1 MKKVYHQIGIW
12 FSVASALAFPDKKAI
27 AAVSAPEPKISNV
40 PDIRDDKPVYLERA
54 RELYGDATSFKFAG
68 HRSHSSHRSHASHAS
83 HRSSSVPSVPKEEPV
98 VPQEEPAE
106 AVPSPSYIPKK
117 RPALP
122 PAILQDSQRLLN
134 SRGKPDTNKG
144 PSEEHVS
151 AGLAASKR
159 GNYDEAIGHYYQ
171 AIAKE
176 PANFMAHNNLGVA
189 YYKKG
194 EIVGA
199 KEHLMKSI
207 EINPKYA
214 DAYYNMG
221 VIHLDEG
228 NTEGAI
234 FNLGKSCE
242 LGLAD
247 ACKKLNNI
255 KKK

>member
-1 MKKVYHQIGIW
+1 MKKIYNQIGIW
-12 FSVASALAFPDKKAI
+12 FSLAAALAFPDEKAI
-27 AAVSAPEPKISNV
+27 AVVDAPEPKISNV
-40 PDIRDDKPVYLERA
+40 PDIRDNKPVYLERA

-83 HRSSSVPSVPKEEPV
+83 HRSSSAPSVPKEEPA

-106 AVPSPSYIPKK
+106 RVPSPSYIPK
-117 RPALP
+117 RPASP
-122 PAILQDSQRLLN
+122 PANPQDSQRLLN
-134 SRGKPDTNKG
+134 SRGKPDTSKG
-144 PSEEHVS
+144 PSEEHVA

-194 EIVGA
+194 EKETA
-199 KEHLMKSI
+199 KEHVKKSI
-207 EINPKYA
+207 EINPNYA

-228 NTEGAI
+228 NTEGAR